1 MLQEYKLKMGITNLF
16 KVKRQ
21 KRSLKGFSMKKIRC
35 KRQKKE
41 DATGS
46 NFSME
51 KTESRK
57 SAVEQVSQ
65 LKLEEEK
72 EKKKLKECQ
81 H

>member
-1 MLQEYKLKMGITNLF
+1 
-16 KVKRQ
+16 
-21 KRSLKGFSMKKIRC
+21 
-35 KRQKKE
+35 
-41 DATGS
+41 
-46 NFSME
+46 ME

>member
-1 MLQEYKLKMGITNLF
+1 MERKAAER
-16 KVKRQ
+16 KRRTVEEEREIR
-21 KRSLKGFSMKKIRC
+21 KDRWKASVWRRSDAKGRRKKTT
-35 KRQKKE
+35 
-41 DATGS
+41 TGS